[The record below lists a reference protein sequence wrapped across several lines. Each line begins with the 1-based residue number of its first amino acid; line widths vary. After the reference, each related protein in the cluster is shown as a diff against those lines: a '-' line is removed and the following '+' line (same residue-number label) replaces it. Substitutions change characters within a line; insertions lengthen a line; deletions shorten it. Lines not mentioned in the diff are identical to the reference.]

1 MEKKRSIRCSHKMT
15 KENFK
20 MRNLK
25 KHRKSKRNQ
34 TNVINF
40 VTYKNNYQSRTI
52 TYMNKLQ
59 AVLNAPAQKNERNVF
74 RVIYVR

>member
-40 VTYKNNYQSRTI
+40 VTYKNN
-52 TYMNKLQ
+52 
-59 AVLNAPAQKNERNVF
+59 
-74 RVIYVR
+74 